1 MNPSSNGTVPAGP
14 APSGGRDQI
23 DVGAA
28 ALWASAFV
36 VLAMILVQAGNRGGN
51 TALARDVDDVSSM
64 RILNAD
70 AGSGEDV
77 IVVLNQTDETLSIY
91 SVEAQRSL
99 ELYQSV
105 PLGELFEKP
114 VGRQGAPAPRR

>member
-1 MNPSSNGTVPAGP
+1 MKHEATLNAATP
-14 APSGGRDQI
+14 APAPGRTTI
-23 DVGAA
+23 DAGAA

-36 VLAMILVQAGNRGGN
+36 ILALILVQAGGRGGN
-51 TALARDVDDVSSM
+51 AAYARDVDDITSL

-77 IVVLNQTDETLSIY
+77 IVLLNQTDETLSIY

-99 ELYQSV
+99 ELYQST
-105 PLGELFEKP
+105 PLAELFDKP
-114 VGRQGAPAPRR
+114 AGRQAPGQRR